1 MMEAPLRR
9 TSMLLASSLLCST
22 ALTPAHAEP
31 AAQSEN
37 ATETETIEE
46 ITVTA
51 RKRTEKLRD
60 IPFSVETISRTELE
74 QKRITDGASALR
86 DVAGAVKPSFGDR
99 SNDFIVMRGVGAVL
113 YPLSPDDSSVL
124 TFIDG
129 APTSIAASNSAYF
142 DLQRVE
148 VLKGPQSTLFGR
160 NTSGGAINLI
170 PVLPSQTPEAY
181 VGVEYGSDNHRQVEG
196 ALAGAIVPEKVA
208 GRLAFR
214 ARGIDGFL
222 PNTDGSE
229 LGDETSYVGRGSLLF
244 TPNERTR
251 WLISA
256 SGEKT
261 DLSPIYYTLLGD
273 GMGKIAGQSLATETL
288 EFVNLSSKFEYAF
301 DAFTFTAQ
309 TSYHKA
315 DTASRYNALD
325 SYLAAARTGLP
336 RGAFTNID
344 TNHIYWTRHETR
356 STQEFRLTSNPG
368 TAISWIAGVVGYQD
382 TANLIQNN
390 NLWLYAP
397 LMAGRDD
404 YHQTTTG
411 AAGFGEVTLPVWD
424 KLKWTVGGRLTRESK
439 DFDNLFTSD
448 GTSAFTIP
456 TFLEQGRMSYGFWT
470 GRTSL
475 AYEWSPSLSSW
486 ASVARGY
493 KGGGYGVFNQ
503 LSALGIAREP
513 YDPTSMIAYELG
525 SRGAFLDNRLNLSG
539 ALFYNDVSQE
549 QITAFNTMTLETLAL
564 NVDAKSWGGELEGT
578 YRIAEGW
585 DFGFGVA
592 HTQGELLN
600 VSSVLATL
608 VTGLK
613 DGNKIPGVPEWTFK
627 ASLAHRTPV
636 EKLGLA
642 AQLGDAQAYWRVD
655 YNFIDERFAEAG
667 NLFLLDAS
675 HLLAARAGL
684 EWEKREFYLFGN
696 NLLNEETISFGQVYG
711 LSASTGEQISGVSY
725 VRGRTFGLGA
735 KVRL

>member
-1 MMEAPLRR
+1 MRR
-9 TSMLLASSLLCST
+9 STILLASSLLCST
-22 ALTPAHAEP
+22 ALTPAYAEP
-31 AAQSEN
+31 ETQSEN
-37 ATETETIEE
+37 GIETETIEE

-74 QKRITDGASALR
+74 EKRIVDGTTALR
-86 DVAGAVKPSFGDR
+86 DIAGAVKPSFGDR
-99 SNDFIVMRGVGAVL
+99 SNDFIIMRGVGAVL
-113 YPLSPDDSSVL
+113 FPLSPDDSSVL

-170 PVLPSQTPEAY
+170 PILPSETPEGY
-181 VGVEYGSDNHRQVEG
+181 VGVEYGTDNHRLIEG

-208 GRLAFR
+208 GRVAFR

-222 PNTDGSE
+222 SNTEGPE

-261 DLSPIYYTLLGD
+261 DLSPIYYTLQGD
-273 GMGKIAGQSLATETL
+273 GMEKLAGYSVADETL
-288 EFVNLSSKFEYAF
+288 EFVNLNSKFEYAF

-315 DTASRYNALD
+315 DTVSRYNALD
-325 SYLAAARTGLP
+325 TYLASAMSGLP
-336 RGAFTNID
+336 TSMFADPD
-344 TNHIYWTRHETR
+344 TNHIYWTRHESR
-356 STQEFRLTSNPG
+356 ATQEFRLTSNPG
-368 TAISWIAGVVGYQD
+368 SSLSWIAGAVGYQD
-382 TANLIQNN
+382 TANLIQSVS
-390 NLWLYAP
+390 LWLYGP
-397 LMAGRDD
+397 LMAGTDD
-404 YHQTTTG
+404 YNQTTTG
-411 AAGFGEVTLPVWD
+411 AAVFGEVTLPVWD
-424 KLKWTVGGRLTRESK
+424 KLKWTVGGRLTHESK
-439 DFDNLFTSD
+439 DFDNLYTSD
-448 GTSAFTIP
+448 GTTMAIP
-456 TFLEQGRMSYGFWT
+456 SFAEQGTMSYGFWT

-475 AYEWSPSLSSW
+475 AYEWSPNLSSW

-493 KGGGYGVFNQ
+493 KGGGYGVFNR
-503 LSALGIAREP
+503 AAPFGVARDP
-513 YDPTSMIAYELG
+513 YDPTSMIAYEIG
-525 SRGAFLDNRLNLSG
+525 SRGSFLDNRLNLSG

-549 QITAFNTMTLETLAL
+549 QITAFNTLTLESMAL
-564 NVDAKSWGGELEGT
+564 NVDVQNWGGELEGS
-578 YRIAEGW
+578 YRLAEGW
-585 DFGFGVA
+585 DVGFGA
-592 HTQGELLN
+592 AYTQGELLN
-600 VSSVLATL
+600 VTSVLAAL
-608 VTGLK
+608 VPGLV

-627 ASLAHRTPV
+627 ASLAHRTHV
-636 EKLGLA
+636 EKLGLD
-642 AQLGDAQAYWRVD
+642 AQLGDAQAYWRLD
-655 YNFIDERFAEAG
+655 YSFIGERFAEAG
-667 NLFLLDAS
+667 NLFLLEAS

-684 EWEKREFYLFGN
+684 EWEKREFYLFGS
-696 NLLNEETISFGQVYG
+696 NLLNDETISFGQAYG
-711 LSASTGEQISGVSY
+711 LSAATGEQISGVSY